1 MWTLWAV
8 KGGSGVTVTATAFA
22 AMLARR
28 RGPTVLVDL
37 GGDVPAA
44 LGMAE
49 PSAPGVGEW
58 LATADASADALA
70 RLQVVAGHDL
80 WVLPRGDVAMPLGVT
95 SQDRAAALVEALH
108 GLGRHVV
115 IDAGPLGAG
124 GATGVTSTVLASL
137 AASGSSVLVT
147 RACYLSLRRAL
158 RRTVSVDAAVLVAE
172 AGRSLDRRDVHQVL
186 GVPVVAVVEADPAV
200 ARAVDAGLL
209 ARRPHRTIERA
220 LAGLA

>member
-49 PSAPGVGEW
+49 PSSPGVGEW
-58 LATADASADALA
+58 LETADASTDALG
-70 RLQVVAGHDL
+70 RLQVVAGPDL
-80 WVLPRGDVAMPLGVT
+80 WVLPRGDRAVPLGTT
-95 SQDRAAALVEALH
+95 SPARAAALVEALAA
-108 GLGRHVV
+108 LGRLVV
-115 IDAGPLGAG
+115 VDAGQLGVGA
-124 GATGVTSTVLASL
+124 ATGVTSHVLDVLAG
-137 AASGSSVLVT
+137 SGTSVLVT

-158 RRTVSVDAAVLVAE
+158 RCTLSADGAVLVAE
-172 AGRSLDRRDVHQVL
+172 AGRAMDRRDVHDVL
-186 GVPVVAVVEADPAV
+186 GIPVVAVVEADPAL

-209 ARRPHRTIERA
+209 ARRPNRTIERA
-220 LAGLA
+220 LAGLT

>member
-44 LGMAE
+44 LGMSE
-49 PSAPGVGEW
+49 PSAPGVVEW
-58 LATADASADALA
+58 LAAADASAEALA
-70 RLQVVAGHDL
+70 RLQVVAGPDL
-80 WVLPRGDVAMPLGVT
+80 WVLPYGDVATSLGVA
-95 SQDRAAALVEALH
+95 SVDRADALVDALG
-108 GLGRHVV
+108 GLGRQVV
-115 IDAGPLGAG
+115 IDAGPLG
-124 GATGVTSTVLASL
+124 GAAIGVASAVLHALTTSGT
-137 AASGSSVLVT
+137 SVLVT

-158 RRTVSVDAAVLVAE
+158 RCTVSTDGAILVAE
-172 AGRSLDRRDVHQVL
+172 PGRSLDRRDVHHVL
-186 GVPVVAVVEADPAV
+186 GVPVMAVVEADPAL

-209 ARRPHRTIERA
+209 ARRPHRGIERA
-220 LAGLA
+220 LAGLT

>member
-58 LATADASADALA
+58 LAAADASPEALA
-70 RLQVVAGHDL
+70 RLQVVAARDL
-80 WVLPRGDVAMPLGVT
+80 WLLPQGDVAAPLGT
-95 SQDRAAALVEALH
+95 ASADRAAALVDAL
-108 GLGRHVV
+108 GGFGRQVV
-115 IDAGPLGAG
+115 VDAGPLGAG
-124 GATGVTSTVLASL
+124 ATAGVAPEVLGALTTSGT
-137 AASGSSVLVT
+137 SVLVT

-158 RRTVSVDAAVLVAE
+158 RCTLSVDSAVLVAE
-172 AGRSLDRRDVHQVL
+172 AGRSLDRHDVHQVL
-186 GVPVVAVVEADPAV
+186 GVPVVAVVEADPAL

-209 ARRPHRTIERA
+209 GRRPHRSMERA
-220 LAGLA
+220 LAGLT